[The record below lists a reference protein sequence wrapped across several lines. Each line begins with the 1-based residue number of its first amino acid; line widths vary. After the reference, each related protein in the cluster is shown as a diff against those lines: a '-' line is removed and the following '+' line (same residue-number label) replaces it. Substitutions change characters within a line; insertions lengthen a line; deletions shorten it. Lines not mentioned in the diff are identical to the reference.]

1 MSGND
6 HSKIT
11 QRSLFSESG
20 LWALLMQEPRLPML
34 WATVL
39 SLLNALATLAIVHD
53 IQLILSQSEYHQ
65 GWQALRLLALLMLVM
80 VSYLWAGAQIS
91 RLACR
96 AMMRFRQQLAAAVVY
111 SDFEHI
117 EQLGLARI
125 NAAFTE
131 DLPKLGVIFTSLPGL
146 LLNGLLVLFSMLY
159 LALISWPHF
168 LLTLSLIVV
177 AIWISE
183 RLLLRQLGR
192 ASGRF
197 RSAMQQVLN
206 RVHGLVYGKKELTMN
221 EERAQ
226 RYLNES
232 LHNDLQQL
240 HDQTRQRD
248 DYQNLYTAWSL
259 SISLFIMAAVLLCAQ
274 WFLPMSL
281 AVMSSYVILL
291 LYLRGPVIFLIN
303 HVPHWINAQVAL
315 NSLGHLDLCAP
326 AISEHGST
334 INTQA
339 QNQAK
344 SASVDGFN
352 SWQRIDFVQL
362 AYQYVPKQGAEDTHR
377 FVLKPVSI
385 SIQRGETVFISGG
398 NGRGKST
405 LLKLIAGLY
414 TTQSGSIRLDGY
426 ALKPED
432 YATYR
437 GLFATVLDGF
447 YVFPDAFKV
456 QSKESG
462 SSVLSAALNQFD
474 LPIQRI
480 ANDGELI
487 LQQWSQGQRKRL
499 ALITALAEDRDIL
512 LLDEWAAEQ
521 DPEFRRYFYT
531 ELIPEWKRAGKTII
545 AVTHDDQYFSAAD
558 RVFVL
563 NDDGLQLHNDS

>member
-1 MSGND
+1 M
-6 HSKIT
+6 KVA
-11 QRSLFSESG
+11 QRSLFSEPG

-34 WATVL
+34 WASVL
-39 SLLNALATLAIVHD
+39 SLLNALATVAIIHD
-53 IQLILSQSEYHQ
+53 IQLMLSQSEYHH
-65 GWQALRLLALLMLVM
+65 GWQALRLLGLLMVVLI
-80 VSYLWAGAQIS
+80 SYLWAGAHIS

-96 AMMRFRQQLAAAVVY
+96 AMMRFRQQLAAAVVH

-168 LLTLSLIVV
+168 LLTLGLIVM
-177 AIWISE
+177 AIWVSE
-183 RLLLRQLGR
+183 RLLLRQLGH

-197 RSAMQQVLN
+197 RSAMQRVLN

-221 EERAQ
+221 ESWAQ

-232 LHNDLQQL
+232 LHHDLQQL

-291 LYLRGPVIFLIN
+291 LYLRGPVVFLIN

-315 NSLGHLDLCAP
+315 NSLGRLGLRAATSSAHDSA
-326 AISEHGST
+326 
-334 INTQA
+334 INTRTQT

-344 SASVDGFN
+344 PVSDDGFKR
-352 SWQRIDFVQL
+352 WQRIDFVQL
-362 AYQYVPKQGAEDTHR
+362 AYQYVPKQGSEDTHR
-377 FVLKPVSI
+377 FALKPVSI

-414 TTQSGSIRLDGY
+414 PTQGGSIRLDGY
-426 ALKPED
+426 ALKTED
-432 YATYR
+432 YAAYR
-437 GLFATVLDGF
+437 ALFATVLDGF
-447 YVFPDAFKV
+447 YVFPDAFKAH
-456 QSKESG
+456 SNNEAST
-462 SSVLSAALNQFD
+462 LSAAFNQFD

-531 ELIPEWKRAGKTII
+531 ELIPEWKRAGKTVI
-545 AVTHDDQYFSAAD
+545 AVTHDDQYFDAAD

-563 NDDGLQLHNDS
+563 NDDGLHLRGDS